1 MGAGVADSLQVGPAG
16 PVAWREVTAA
26 LAAAFEDDPVFGWLI
41 PRGGRRAAA
50 LRRFFDIETRR
61 IVLRHERSVAAAH
74 GGATIGG
81 ALVLPPG
88 RWRSPLWVQGVFG
101 PQYARIF
108 GARLGHALGVI
119 TAMERHHPREAHV
132 YFPYIGV
139 VPGRQ
144 GEGVG
149 AALMR
154 PVLERCDREGM
165 PAYLEASNPRCARL
179 YERLGF
185 AGTEEIR
192 PLGSPP
198 LRLMWRE
205 PGAGARS

>member
-1 MGAGVADSLQVGPAG
+1 MGAGVAGSSQVGPAG
-16 PVAWREVTAA
+16 PAAWREVTDA
-26 LAAAFEDDPVFGWLI
+26 LAAAFHDDPVFGWLI
-41 PRGGRRAAA
+41 PREQRRAAA

-61 IVLRHERSVAAAH
+61 IVLRHERSVAAASD
-74 GGATIGG
+74 GGTVGA

-88 RWRSPLWVQGVFG
+88 RWRSPLWVQGAFG

-119 TAMERHHPREAHV
+119 TSMERHHPHEAHV
-132 YFPYIGV
+132 YLPYIGV
-139 VPGRQ
+139 VPAMQGR
-144 GEGVG
+144 GVG
-149 AALMR
+149 ADLLR

-165 PAYLEASNPRCARL
+165 PAYLEASNPRCTHL

-185 AGTEEIR
+185 EGTEEIR

-205 PGAGARS
+205 PGARR